1 MNLQK
6 LGIILTIAIST
17 AITAAGTTRAW
28 EEMAALPERLPG
40 PPTEIHIDTPD
51 EVYSTV
57 SEGYVYVVVRQRM
70 QVKIFTIL
78 GQPVVQ
84 QTLQPG
90 IYRYKLSSRGIYL
103 LKAGSSTKRINN

>member
-28 EEMAALPERLPG
+28 EEIERLPG
-40 PPTEIHIDTPD
+40 PPTEIHIDIPD